1 MENLK
6 EKIKA
11 IAPSAMFEEN
21 TQVLTVDVDKNE
33 LRQLA
38 ENLKNDESLA
48 FDYLQDI
55 IGLDL
60 GDALGTNYRLF
71 STKNNNQALVVK
83 TKTEDRE
90 NPALQSVSDLWQ
102 SANLY
107 EREVYDFLG
116 IKFIGH
122 PDLRR
127 LFLRPD
133 WKGYPLRKD
142 YDIES
147 NPITLKNE
155 SVEEFE
161 GSEKL

>member
-11 IAPSAMFEEN
+11 IAPSAVFEEN

-90 NPALQSVSDLWQ
+90 NPTLQSVSDLWQ
-102 SANLY
+102 SANL
-107 EREVYDFLG
+107 
-116 IKFIGH
+116 
-122 PDLRR
+122 
-127 LFLRPD
+127 
-133 WKGYPLRKD
+133 
-142 YDIES
+142 
-147 NPITLKNE
+147 
-155 SVEEFE
+155 
-161 GSEKL
+161 